1 MLQLM
6 GKEGWNYDLKKIY
19 YFEVVDENELYVIV
33 GKVFVIRI
41 VLKVGCMMMMFIYLI
56 IYVGILF

>member
-1 MLQLM
+1 M